1 MAPYEWRE
9 MASAESTKW
18 PKIPRASSGDRV
30 MVLLK
35 NIVFTILVPG
45 TVTILIPYWIVT
57 RSSVAMPSPWG
68 MPQSLA
74 LVPALL
80 GVSVYVRCVWDFA
93 SVGRG
98 TPAPIDPPKV
108 LVVRGLYRYVRNPI
122 YLGVL
127 LVLLGE
133 AVFLESWALVRY
145 AIAMFVIFHLFV
157 VLYEEPSLRRKF
169 GESYERYCRSVRRW
183 IPGKIR
189 TRPDEAAGPLRTAR
203 R

>member
-1 MAPYEWRE
+1 M
-9 MASAESTKW
+9 T
-18 PKIPRASSGDRV
+18 V
-30 MVLLK
+30 VLK

-57 RSSVAMPSPWG
+57 RSSVAMPSQWG
-68 MPQSLA
+68 MPQYLA
-74 LVPALL
+74 PVPALL
-80 GVSVYVRCVWDFA
+80 GVSVYLRCVWDFA

-127 LVLLGE
+127 LLLSGE
-133 AVFLESWALVRY
+133 AVFFESWALVRY
-145 AIAMFVIFHLFV
+145 AIAMFVVSHLFV
-157 VLYEEPSLRRKF
+157 VLYEEPNLRRRF
-169 GESYERYCRSVRRW
+169 GEPYERYCRSVRRW

-189 TRPDEAAGPLRTAR
+189 TRPDEADGPLRTGR